1 MDLSLAVP
9 AFIAGMFT
17 FLAPC
22 TLPFVPA
29 YLGFISGVSN
39 EEMRDPKRLRHVRG
53 KVVLN
58 GFLYVTGFTAVFV
71 LMGTVFGVGGIAL
84 AAYRVWLAR
93 IAGVFVILFGLYL
106 MHAFKLPFL
115 RFLSDEKRFNFGRTL
130 KPGKPLSALIFGST
144 FAFGWSPCV
153 GPILGSILLLASSGQ
168 TVWSGAFLLFV
179 FSLGLGLPFMVI
191 AFSIGHATSSIRRI
205 SRYMKYVSVAGGAFL
220 TMLGVLMVTD
230 SMRVWLTFAYRLF
243 SFIDYESIL
252 NFL

>member
-130 KPGKPLSALIFGST
+130 KPGKPLSALIFDRHSRSGGRHVSDRYSDPS
-144 FAFGWSPCV
+144 FCSRHPDRPCGAAHSSSSCSRWVLGCRSWSSRSVSAMRHPR
-153 GPILGSILLLASSGQ
+153 SGGYHD
-168 TVWSGAFLLFV
+168 T
-179 FSLGLGLPFMVI
+179 
-191 AFSIGHATSSIRRI
+191 
-205 SRYMKYVSVAGGAFL
+205 
-220 TMLGVLMVTD
+220 
-230 SMRVWLTFAYRLF
+230 
-243 SFIDYESIL
+243 
-252 NFL
+252 